1 MAAPFD
7 IAGTPAPTGWWTF
20 LRLSTNQRSVAQQS
34 ALLLAA
40 NVVARVLGVARG
52 IVVARFLAPADY
64 GLLAT
69 ILVAAF
75 YLQLFDFG
83 VGWGTV
89 REIPLLRGKGD
100 SASVSRLEREV
111 FWWEVAVGLGV
122 GAAAVL
128 YLAANWTR
136 PGFDARAWMYVP
148 VYVAAELL
156 RNTQQCFLQ
165 ARESFG
171 PLRRSMIWQ
180 AVVALA
186 LAVVFT
192 KLWGLRGAAA
202 ALALTSVSVATYMI
216 VTSGSERLWVPA
228 RMRARTFR
236 MLITV
241 GFPLMVQN
249 LMWANM
255 TNVDKLVIL
264 SKLNTESLAYYA
276 MAQTVAASLL
286 LVSGAA
292 TRVNGPVMI
301 RRFGETGDAASLY
314 GMLFKTLIVLTYG
327 LPVLVAGIWLA
338 GPLFFTIVLPKYG
351 ASIPLL
357 DFSSLAFYAMAVTIG
372 TSSLYVALER
382 QVLNGVLLLGGM
394 ALTVAIGLWLIH
406 LGEGTLGMANASAV
420 SSGAYLIAFVGFA
433 LRMVGRTGRNLAR
446 DMVVVLLPL
455 GWCAGAA
462 IGLQHVSHAGAE
474 RLAATAVILCVT
486 AALAGGG
493 MKMFVHAVEW
503 RA

>member
-1 MAAPFD
+1 MAAPLEMMD
-7 IAGTPAPTGWWTF
+7 TPAPAGWWAV
-20 LRLSTNQRSVAQQS
+20 LRLSRNQRSVAHQS

-40 NVVARVLGVARG
+40 NIVARVLGVARG
-52 IVVARFLAPADY
+52 VVVARLLAPTDY

-69 ILVAAF
+69 ILVASF

-89 REIPLLRGKGD
+89 REIPLLRSKGD
-100 SASVSRLEREV
+100 TASVARLEREV
-111 FWWEVAVGLGV
+111 FWWEVVVGLTV
-122 GAAAVL
+122 GLVTFG
-128 YLAANWTR
+128 YLAAHSSR
-136 PGFDARAWMYVP
+136 PGFDTRAWMFVP

-180 AVVALA
+180 AIVDLV
-186 LAVVFT
+186 LAVIFT
-192 KLWGLRGAAA
+192 RVWGLRGAAA
-202 ALALTSVSVATYMI
+202 ALALTSVSVAIYMI
-216 VTSGSERLWVPA
+216 VTSGSARMWVPA
-228 RMRARTFR
+228 RMRGRTFR
-236 MLITV
+236 MLMAV

-264 SKLNTESLAYYA
+264 SKLSTESLAYYA

-301 RRFGETGDAASLY
+301 RRFGETGEAASLY

-338 GPLFFTIVLPKYG
+338 GPLFFTMVLPKYG
-351 ASIPLL
+351 PSIPLL
-357 DFSSLAFYAMAVTIG
+357 DFSSVAFYAMAVTIG
-372 TSSLYVALER
+372 ASSLYVALER
-382 QVLNGVLLLGGM
+382 QVLNGALLLGGM

-406 LGEGTLGMANASAV
+406 RGEGTMGVAIASAL

-433 LRMVGRTGRNLAR
+433 LSMVGRTGRRLVR
-446 DMVVVLLPL
+446 DMVIVLLPL
-455 GWCAGAA
+455 GWCAAA
-462 IGLQHVSHAGAE
+462 ATGLQRLSHTGTQ
-474 RLAATAVILCVT
+474 RLGATALILCAT
-486 AALAGGG
+486 AALAAGG
-493 MKMFVHAVEW
+493 MKMFVHAEEW